1 MTDAE
6 FVSEVRRHLVAIMR
20 AFILRYRLSWLDLLP
35 PDAIERLRVAR
46 TATPV
51 ARREAF
57 DAVTKQG

>member
-35 PDAIERLRVAR
+35 PDAIEQLRLVR

-51 ARREAF
+51 AKWEAF
-57 DAVTKQG
+57 DAMPK